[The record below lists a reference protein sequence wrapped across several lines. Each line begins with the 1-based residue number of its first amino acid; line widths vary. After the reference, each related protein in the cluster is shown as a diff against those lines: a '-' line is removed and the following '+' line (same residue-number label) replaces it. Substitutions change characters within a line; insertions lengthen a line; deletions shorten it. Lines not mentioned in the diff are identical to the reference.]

1 MKHIAVS
8 NQNHVCLPI
17 PPPRPR
23 TRPLPHTHTH
33 TAPRPH
39 FPSVPFRLSP
49 QSPPTS
55 LFLQYPSVFVFRAR
69 ALCTGNCIHWEHS
82 GKPSAAFPL
91 ALTLATWKKKKK
103 TERARERWMKGFSN
117 SQTPRPGQKQKS
129 AVLLP
134 SLHFPPLFHSL
145 GV

>member
-1 MKHIAVS
+1 MCVFQFH
-8 NQNHVCLPI
+8 H
-17 PPPRPR
+17 PPPTP
-23 TRPLPHTHTH
+23 PIHTQ
-33 TAPRPH
+33 PPPH
-39 FPSVPFRLSP
+39 FPSVPFRPSP

-82 GKPSAAFPL
+82 GRQSAAFPL
-91 ALTLATWKKKKK
+91 ALSLGTCKKR
-103 TERARERWMKGFSN
+103 ERERWMKGFSN

-145 GV
+145 SV